1 MVVSMQESW
10 QFLVTTV
17 IPIFALM
24 TAISARNEAK
34 KANRIVAEA
43 HKRNELNQYYPAL
56 KFSSEIVDEKIH
68 LVIANASNSNSAS
81 LEKIRYNIFLQSGD
95 YKFDKEGFIELDEV
109 INSNSEKKIP
119 FYLLNENVEGINSV
133 VLKMTSQKAGAVSIR
148 LKAWLEYKP
157 TIYEGKK
164 VVEYF
169 GITYS
174 YENGKFNLSGP
185 IRY

>member
-1 MVVSMQESW
+1 MQESW

-68 LVIANASNSNSAS
+68 LVI
-81 LEKIRYNIFLQSGD
+81 
-95 YKFDKEGFIELDEV
+95 
-109 INSNSEKKIP
+109 
-119 FYLLNENVEGINSV
+119 
-133 VLKMTSQKAGAVSIR
+133 
-148 LKAWLEYKP
+148 
-157 TIYEGKK
+157 
-164 VVEYF
+164 
-169 GITYS
+169 
-174 YENGKFNLSGP
+174 
-185 IRY
+185 